1 MGMYEYKQCVEY
13 VLEGLLPDE
22 HCSAWIILVRITE
35 LCITL
40 VGIVLMKITSRNL
53 CSLHLL
59 KSVDVVCWQFVDI
72 CLPQ

>member
-22 HCSAWIILVRITE
+22 HCSAWVIVRITE

-40 VGIVLMKITSRNL
+40 VGIVLMKMTSRNL
-53 CSLHLL
+53 CSLH
-59 KSVDVVCWQFVDI
+59 
-72 CLPQ
+72 